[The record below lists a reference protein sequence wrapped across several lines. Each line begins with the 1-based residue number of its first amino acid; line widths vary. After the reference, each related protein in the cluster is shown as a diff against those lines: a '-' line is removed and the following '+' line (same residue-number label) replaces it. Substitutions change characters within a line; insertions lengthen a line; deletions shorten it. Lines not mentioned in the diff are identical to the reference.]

1 MGRWVTLDDDQ
12 HVYIGDKGEFQPRG
26 PGTKPPPSAGIS
38 KAAPASEKERA
49 AITVAK
55 ARGAESKPA
64 AGPGQA
70 REMARSQFKVAEKFR
85 TGKMA
90 DAAMKARYA
99 REDALKA
106 KLGTSRPATSKP
118 AAKAGEATVGAGK
131 MVHQGYTKEGLA
143 KFGPEGGKPESSR
156 GEAFP
161 NRTTRAIEHAK
172 AAGKSK
178 QRRK

>member
-26 PGTKPPPSAGIS
+26 PGTKPPSRAGLS

-49 AITVAK
+49 AISVAK
-55 ARGAESKPA
+55 ARGQSKPA
-64 AGPGQA
+64 AGPGQS
-70 REMARSQFKVAEKFR
+70 REMARSQFKVAEKIR
-85 TGKMA
+85 TSKMA
-90 DAAMKARYA
+90 DAALKLRYA
-99 REDALKA
+99 HEDAMKA
-106 KLGTSRPATSKP
+106 KLGASKPATSKP

-172 AAGKSK
+172 KAAKNRG
-178 QRRK
+178 